1 MQAKGSPTDTQD
13 DADHDQ
19 SGQGVQRVGVQ
30 QLRRADLRCAVIAW
44 STRARIRRNTV
55 IVAVG
60 KPAAPSLLRTAE
72 KPRGC
77 RRLRGADRQRGERA
91 SRASDFIVAG
101 AVRLAEQGKAAIQ
114 GNPSNSLCWE
124 DPEERRQMAAG

>member
-44 STRARIRRNTV
+44 STRTRIRRHTV
-55 IVAVG
+55 IVADG
-60 KPAAPSLLRTAE
+60 KPAAPSPLRTAE

-77 RRLRGADRQRGERA
+77 PRLRGADRQRGERA
-91 SRASDFIVAG
+91 SRASDFIL
-101 AVRLAEQGKAAIQ
+101 VRLAEQGKAAVQ
-114 GNPSNSLCWE
+114 GNPSQSLCWE